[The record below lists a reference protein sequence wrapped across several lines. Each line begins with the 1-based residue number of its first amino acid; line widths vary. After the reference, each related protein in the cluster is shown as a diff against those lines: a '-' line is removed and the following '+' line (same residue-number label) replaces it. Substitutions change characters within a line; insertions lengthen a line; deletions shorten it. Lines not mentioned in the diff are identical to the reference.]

1 MFSAARNFCS
11 SAMFLISFYSRTD
24 VWEELDDYPKV
35 IQSILTLAK
44 TVRSSEAAL
53 SCFSSV
59 SRCLVSC
66 FEATSVFEYDIIFDG
81 KRERVLQI
89 EVAFSSSCFR
99 KIMFGFTYLWW
110 GCDYYGDLR
119 ILMEHSNTYICV

>member
-1 MFSAARNFCS
+1 MFSVTRNFRFRRCFNFRFIHER
-11 SAMFLISFYSRTD
+11 MF
-24 VWEELDDYPKV
+24 WEELDDYPEV
-35 IQSILTLAK
+35 IQSSFLTLKQSAR
-44 TVRSSEAAL
+44 TV
-53 SCFSSV
+53 FV
-59 SRCLVSC
+59 SRCFGFVFRGGGC
-66 FEATSVFEYDIIFDG
+66 FECDIIFVE

-110 GCDYYGDLR
+110 GCDYYDNLC